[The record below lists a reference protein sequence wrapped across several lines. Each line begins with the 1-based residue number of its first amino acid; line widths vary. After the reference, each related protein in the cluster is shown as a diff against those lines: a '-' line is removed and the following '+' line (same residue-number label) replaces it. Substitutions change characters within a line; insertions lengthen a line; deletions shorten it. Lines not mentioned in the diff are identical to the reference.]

1 MFWRQN
7 KDKCTTLSVSNIP
20 LIYFW
25 YYKSE
30 DSDAVYHHFAVTLLI
45 SYAKEYHILTGK
57 AIELK
62 IEIFIRLDLDDEIHF
77 KRSR

>member
-1 MFWRQN
+1 MVPQN
-7 KDKCTTLSVSNIP
+7 
-20 LIYFW
+20 
-25 YYKSE
+25 YKSE
-30 DSDAVYHHFAVTLLI
+30 DSDAAYGRFVVTLLLLI